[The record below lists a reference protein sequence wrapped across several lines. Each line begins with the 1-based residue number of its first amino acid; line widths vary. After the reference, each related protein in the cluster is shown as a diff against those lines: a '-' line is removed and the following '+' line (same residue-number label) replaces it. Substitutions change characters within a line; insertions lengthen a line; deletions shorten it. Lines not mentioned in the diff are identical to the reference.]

1 VLLPAGSSR
10 KPRVI
15 LVFLIALCG
24 VFVYSYTARLSEKSD
39 VDAQIVA
46 MQARIEGAKNEQYKL
61 LNEREDLNQPDFLD
75 RTAREDFGMVKPGD
89 KLLVIVD
96 EAAESAK
103 VNDVTV
109 AAAAATNLIDYRNS
123 PIWKQ
128 WVVFFT
134 TASFTNSLQ

>member
-1 VLLPAGSSR
+1 VLLPAGPSR
-10 KPRVI
+10 KPRII

-24 VFVYSYTARLSEKSD
+24 IFVYSYTARLSEKSD
-39 VDAQIVA
+39 VDAQIAA
-46 MQARIEGAKNEQYKL
+46 MQARIEGAKKEQYKL
-61 LNEREDLNQPDFLD
+61 ITERADLNQPDFLD

-96 EAAESAK
+96 ESAKSAK
-103 VNDVTV
+103 VNNATV
-109 AAAAATNLIDYRNS
+109 AAAATNPIDYRNS

-128 WVVFFT
+128 WIVFFT